1 MENVQGRR
9 YNFRAILAYAQ
20 ALHAIRHVKLDG
32 LKKQAMFTMARIC
45 FCSIINI
52 GYINIGYFQGQAEP
66 LALPSIDLPN
76 QSLRLRDSLSPFSGF
91 TY

>member
-52 GYINIGYFQGQAEP
+52 GYFQGQAEP